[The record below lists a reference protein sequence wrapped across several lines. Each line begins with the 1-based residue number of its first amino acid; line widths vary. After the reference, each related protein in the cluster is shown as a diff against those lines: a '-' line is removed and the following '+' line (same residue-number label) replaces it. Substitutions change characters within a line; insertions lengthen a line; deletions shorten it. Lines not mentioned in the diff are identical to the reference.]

1 MKAEKA
7 LSDVI
12 EDLDKK
18 LDRVLKKQEHEY
30 LKGYSL
36 YVKQKERELRELISK
51 LNDKNSNAS
60 LKDQII
66 YEKTQ
71 TIAAL
76 TREQNKIETEKTQ
89 LKERIKFF
97 SARADAFE
105 QDKNFLQNQIVDCK
119 RQNKLL
125 KLAIGR
131 LQEELDGKDKIIR
144 DAGIGDETFLTT
156 LKAG

>member
-1 MKAEKA
+1 MTASSDTMEEALPSSDLLNDKMGDIVKAERA

-76 TREQNKIETEKTQ
+76 TRE
-89 LKERIKFF
+89 
-97 SARADAFE
+97 
-105 QDKNFLQNQIVDCK
+105 
-119 RQNKLL
+119 
-125 KLAIGR
+125 
-131 LQEELDGKDKIIR
+131 
-144 DAGIGDETFLTT
+144 
-156 LKAG
+156 

>member
-60 LKDQII
+60 LKD
-66 YEKTQ
+66 
-71 TIAAL
+71 
-76 TREQNKIETEKTQ
+76 
-89 LKERIKFF
+89 
-97 SARADAFE
+97 
-105 QDKNFLQNQIVDCK
+105 
-119 RQNKLL
+119 
-125 KLAIGR
+125 
-131 LQEELDGKDKIIR
+131 
-144 DAGIGDETFLTT
+144 
-156 LKAG
+156 